1 MGERYLGL
9 RAALDFG
16 DLPKLPVK
24 AIWPAMKRMSAV
36 IGSKP
41 HHLSVEREAGI
52 GDAIG
57 IAADGRAE
65 EPALGE
71 VTG

>member
-1 MGERYLGL
+1 MGERYPGL
-9 RAALDFG
+9 RAAVDFG

-24 AIWPAMKRMSAV
+24 AVWPAVKRMLAV

-41 HHLSVEREAGI
+41 HHLSVEHEAGI

-65 EPALGE
+65 KPAPR
-71 VTG
+71 